1 MECST
6 NVLESSGI
14 EIIGEALPD
23 LSPIKSI
30 INQGGKLVTG
40 MLCKLHGVSIK
51 LIRNVRGLGS
61 TTKGHASLLFEN
73 KTLGVLDNIFSQKFF
88 KCLLTDPWCY
98 LSVYQTV
105 LVEFNPKCRSDLH
118 GCRV

>member
-30 INQGGKLVTG
+30 NQGGKLVTG
-40 MLCKLHGVSIK
+40 MLCKLHGVSTK
-51 LIRNVRGLGS
+51 LILNVRGLGS

-73 KTLGVLDNIFSQKFF
+73 KT
-88 KCLLTDPWCY
+88 
-98 LSVYQTV
+98 
-105 LVEFNPKCRSDLH
+105 
-118 GCRV
+118 